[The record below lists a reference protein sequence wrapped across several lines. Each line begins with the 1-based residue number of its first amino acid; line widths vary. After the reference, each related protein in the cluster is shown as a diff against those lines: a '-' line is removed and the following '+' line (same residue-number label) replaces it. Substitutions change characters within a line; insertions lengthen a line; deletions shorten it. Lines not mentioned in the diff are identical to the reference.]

1 MRKFWFTLL
10 IALMVATTVVSAV
23 GCGKSKG
30 AAPNSAKGILDKSLK
45 AVLNAKSLKVNG
57 SIDLKTPE
65 AEEKESKETIT
76 GEFNIIST
84 SEIEGHLVA
93 QDQKGQ
99 KSEAYLKGG
108 YAYTYSP
115 TSGWEKQKTSGVQ
128 DLTTGLIDPENLAT
142 MIKYAENPKKL
153 PDEGNN
159 QVVSFDVGNK
169 FYKEMLSGLEAESSA
184 PTTAEQSSAQQYGD
198 LLKSMVGDIASSVV
212 MKVDK
217 TTSYPS
223 EVTVKVSAKG
233 IPIMGDISLDSKMA
247 FTDYDVPVTITVPP
261 EAASAKEVEPGTT
274 TGIPGIPGLGI

>member
-1 MRKFWFTLL
+1 MKKFWFTLL

-108 YAYTYSP
+108 YGYTYSP
-115 TSGWEKQKTSGVQ
+115 ASGWEKQKTSGVQ

-159 QVVSFDVGNK
+159 QVVSFDVGKK
-169 FYKEMLSGLEAESSA
+169 FYDELLSGLNEESSA
-184 PTTAEQSSAQQYGD
+184 PNTAEQSMAQQYGD
-198 LLKSMVGDIASSVV
+198 LLKGLVGDIAASVV

-233 IPIMGDISLDSKMA
+233 IPVMGDVSLDSKMA
-247 FTDYDVPVTITVPP
+247 FTDYNVPVTVTLPP
-261 EAASAKEVEPGTT
+261 EAASAKEVEPGLP
-274 TGIPGIPGLGI
+274 TGIPGLPGLGL